1 MFARFVTTH
10 VLRALEVL
18 SSPAHLV
25 TLAILEPLLPIS
37 QLVSVWRAI
46 MRQEWLCARLA
57 LLLALPALPMR
68 LIAHHARI
76 PLQGIFTTELVYVQQ
91 AILIST

>member
-1 MFARFVTTH
+1 
-10 VLRALEVL
+10 
-18 SSPAHLV
+18 
-25 TLAILEPLLPIS
+25 
-37 QLVSVWRAI
+37 